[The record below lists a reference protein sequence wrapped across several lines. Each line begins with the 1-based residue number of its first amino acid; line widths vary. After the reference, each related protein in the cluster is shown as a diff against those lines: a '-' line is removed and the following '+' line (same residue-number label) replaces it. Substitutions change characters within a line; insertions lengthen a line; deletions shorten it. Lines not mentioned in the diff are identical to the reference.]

1 MTSYAPEHLPLCD
14 RPSMCFC
21 SVAGPLLLLPQ
32 AAGTSNLIGPFGGRR
47 FRSQSAGVTSL
58 IPRVAAACVRSPFF
72 ALISR
77 TALHSQNVDL
87 SHNFALFTT
96 IQRGIV
102 SQPWKRSTTTTTHT
116 HD

>member
-1 MTSYAPEHLPLCD
+1 MTSYAPEHLPLGD

-32 AAGTSNLIGPFGGRR
+32 AAGTSKLIGPFGGRSLQIAIG
-47 FRSQSAGVTSL
+47 RSDVLDSPGCSCLCEVTFLCSHFPHCTPLTKRCSL
-58 IPRVAAACVRSPFF
+58 P
-72 ALISR
+72 
-77 TALHSQNVDL
+77 
-87 SHNFALFTT
+87 LFTT
-96 IQRGIV
+96 TQRGIV